1 MGRRNSVRM
10 GIRRQGAC
18 NVMNQKKTTSACV
31 VRGAADEKPY
41 EENFEVP
48 FEDGASVLDALTW
61 IRSHKD
67 SSLAF
72 RYSCVSANA
81 CKECMVL
88 VNDKVDYACTAR
100 LDPNGVK
107 VGPLKNKRL
116 IRDLVTDIV
125 PPKERISDPN

>member
-1 MGRRNSVRM
+1 MSEQKHTTVR
-10 GIRRQGAC
+10 
-18 NVMNQKKTTSACV
+18 V
-31 VRGAADEKPY
+31 VRGAANEEPY
-41 EENFEVP
+41 EEAFDVP
-48 FEDGASVLDALTW
+48 YEDGASILDALTW

-72 RYSCVSANA
+72 RYSCVNANA

-88 VNDKVDYACTAR
+88 VDGKVDYACTAR
-100 LDPNGVK
+100 LNEGGVT

-125 PPKERISDPN
+125 PPKEKLTGGEQS